1 MYQIDPKVSEKRET
15 NQTVIR
21 GELLTITLR
30 NTSLITINNQTQ
42 IALRKV
48 TTMTERLKQFNSKDW
63 IDNLLDEDNTEG
75 EDYVEYDDSSFGDLD
90 LDYTHSQ

>member
-48 TTMTERLKQFNSKDW
+48 TTMTERIKEFNSKDW
-63 IDNLLDEDNTEG
+63 IDTLLDEDDIVND
-75 EDYVEYDDSSFGDLD
+75 DYVEIDDNSFGDLD

>member
-75 EDYVEYDDSSFGDLD
+75 DDYVEYDDSSFGDLD

>member
-48 TTMTERLKQFNSKDW
+48 TTMTDRIKEFNSKDW
-63 IDNLLDEDNTEG
+63 IDELLDEDNTEG
-75 EDYVEYDDSSFGDLD
+75 DDYVEYDDSSFGDLD

>member
-21 GELLTITLR
+21 GELLTDTLR
-30 NTSLITINNQTQ
+30 ITSLITINNQIQ

>member
-30 NTSLITINNQTQ
+30 ITSLITINNQNT

-48 TTMTERLKQFNSKDW
+48 TTMTDRIKEFNSKDW
-63 IDNLLDEDNTEG
+63 IDELLDEDNTEG
-75 EDYVEYDDSSFGDLD
+75 DDYVEYDDSSFGDLD

>member
-30 NTSLITINNQTQ
+30 NTSLVTINNQNT

-48 TTMTERLKQFNSKDW
+48 TTMTERIKEFNSKDW
-63 IDNLLDEDNTEG
+63 IDELLDEDNTEG
-75 EDYVEYDDSSFGDLD
+75 DDYVEYDDPSFGDLD

>member
-30 NTSLITINNQTQ
+30 NTSLVTINNQNT

-48 TTMTERLKQFNSKDW
+48 TTMTERIKEFNSKDW
-63 IDNLLDEDNTEG
+63 IDELLDEDNTEG
-75 EDYVEYDDSSFGDLD
+75 DDYVEYDDSSFGDLD

>member
-21 GELLTITLR
+21 GELLTDTLR
-30 NTSLITINNQTQ
+30 ITSLITINNQIQ

-75 EDYVEYDDSSFGDLD
+75 DDYVEYDDSSFGDLD

>member
-48 TTMTERLKQFNSKDW
+48 TTMTDRIKEFNSKDW
-63 IDNLLDEDNTEG
+63 IDELLDETNTEG

>member
-30 NTSLITINNQTQ
+30 NTSLITINNQNT

-48 TTMTERLKQFNSKDW
+48 TTMTERIKEFNSKDW
-63 IDNLLDEDNTEG
+63 IDELLDEDNTEG
-75 EDYVEYDDSSFGDLD
+75 DDYVEYDDSSFGDLD

>member
-21 GELLTITLR
+21 DEFLTTIQSIMSTL
-30 NTSLITINNQTQ
+30 SINNHTL
-42 IALRKV
+42 IVLTKV
-48 TTMTERLKQFNSKDW
+48 TQMEPEIKPFNSKDW
-63 IDNLLDEDNTEG
+63 IDTLLDEDDIVND
-75 EDYVEYDDSSFGDLD
+75 DYVEIDDNSFGDLD

>member
-48 TTMTERLKQFNSKDW
+48 TTMTERIKEFNSKDW
-63 IDNLLDEDNTEG
+63 IDELLDEDNTEG

>member
-1 MYQIDPKVSEKRET
+1 
-15 NQTVIR
+15 
-21 GELLTITLR
+21 
-30 NTSLITINNQTQ
+30 
-42 IALRKV
+42 
-48 TTMTERLKQFNSKDW
+48 MTERLKQFNSKDW

>member
-30 NTSLITINNQTQ
+30 NTSLITINNQNT

-48 TTMTERLKQFNSKDW
+48 TTMTDRIKEFNSKDW
-63 IDNLLDEDNTEG
+63 IDELLDEDNTEG
-75 EDYVEYDDSSFGDLD
+75 DDYVEYDDSSFGDLD

>member
-30 NTSLITINNQTQ
+30 ITSLITINNQTQ

-48 TTMTERLKQFNSKDW
+48 TTMTERIKEFNSKDW
-63 IDNLLDEDNTEG
+63 IDELLDEDNTEG